1 MLRAPGDI
9 WKPSRAFFMEDLLG
23 DKGDALIRI
32 TFSHSLRTTDP
43 QFLALKLVVCYQCK
57 LPCGSLHLWIPF
69 HA

>member
-1 MLRAPGDI
+1 
-9 WKPSRAFFMEDLLG
+9 MEDLLG